1 MVNWRSYNESL
12 VRRGEVVLD
21 FDVIDNWNNEL
32 DNNRNRNMNMN
43 NGKEVA
49 LDDVTSEEV
58 YDGSSRLKE
67 LLDNALENN
76 NTHSEK
82 KEQL

>member
-1 MVNWRSYNESL
+1 MECKKKRIFQDTHIAVDDIKKKKIVS
-12 VRRGEVVLD
+12 
-21 FDVIDNWNNEL
+21 
-32 DNNRNRNMNMN
+32 
-43 NGKEVA
+43 

-58 YDGSSRLKE
+58 YDGSSRLKK

-82 KEQL
+82 KE

>member
-1 MVNWRSYNESL
+1 MERKKKRIFQDTHIAVDDIKKKKIVS
-12 VRRGEVVLD
+12 
-21 FDVIDNWNNEL
+21 
-32 DNNRNRNMNMN
+32 
-43 NGKEVA
+43 

-58 YDGSSRLKE
+58 YDGSSRLKK

-82 KEQL
+82 KE